1 MGRNNQLVRQ
11 WKLLRSL
18 GSNHFGLTLEEMA
31 GDFEVTT
38 MTARRDLK
46 GLQEAG
52 FPIFADT
59 MEDGTKRWRVD
70 AQVFKVP
77 NALLTLDEALALYL
91 SQQLLKPLAGTQ
103 VGEGIHQCI
112 EKVQGL
118 FKKSALVYF
127 RRLAEVLYVHLPQ
140 MTDYSSKQKVIEI
153 CIVAIED
160 EKPLEICYRASGVPC
175 KEYRL
180 HPYGLVFF
188 HNSLYLIANLPKARE
203 LRTFKVDRIEEA
215 ELLEGEFTRP
225 ADFDLSE
232 LYENSFGIFHSDKV
246 ITVKARL
253 QPQAAAAV
261 LEKKWHP
268 SQKVEKHPDG
278 SVTATWKL
286 GDTLEFKSWILSFGP
301 CAEVLAPTTLRKK
314 IHEELQQA
322 LELYT
327 DER

>member
-11 WKLLRSL
+11 WKLLRAL
-18 GSNHFGLTLEEMA
+18 GSNHFGLSLEEIA
-31 GDFEVTT
+31 ADFEVTT
-38 MTARRDLK
+38 MTVRRDLK

-52 FPIFADT
+52 FPIFGDT
-59 MEDGTKRWRVD
+59 MDDGTKRWRVD

-118 FKKSALVYF
+118 FKRSALNYF

-160 EKPLEICYRASGVPC
+160 EKPLEVCYRSGGGPC
-175 KEYRL
+175 KQYRV

-188 HNSLYLIANLPKARE
+188 HNSLYLIAHLPEARQ

-215 ELLEGEFTRP
+215 EIKDGEFTRP

-246 ITVKARL
+246 TTVKARL
-253 QPQAAAAV
+253 LPQAANAV

-268 SQKVEKHPDG
+268 SQSIEKHADG

-301 CAEVLAPTTLRKK
+301 YAEVLTPKALRDE
-314 IHEELQQA
+314 ICQSVEA
-322 LELYT
+322 TSRLYAK
-327 DER
+327 